1 MTSNENNEIR
11 LRVDASA
18 PLSLSFNGDMEGRTL
33 RMIPAENGMA
43 DIVIGS
49 RNGDSTYQGSERGSV
64 AGDRRSLVP
73 SQAWRQAEEMTDRSV
88 RSNRSRRD
96 DRSVR
101 EPRDERDGQ
110 QRPLQ
115 RRRASTYRE

>member
-1 MTSNENNEIR
+1 
-11 LRVDASA
+11 
-18 PLSLSFNGDMEGRTL
+18 MEGRTL

-64 AGDRRSLVP
+64 AGDRGSLVL
-73 SQAWRQAEEMTDRSV
+73 SQARRQAEEMTERSL
-88 RSNRSRRD
+88 RSSRSRRD

-101 EPRDERDGQ
+101 DSRDEIGEQ

-115 RRRASTYRE
+115 RRRAPSIRN